1 MLLAEMDQI
10 QLSNDLYELLAGD
23 FTESLSALETAI
35 RRRAADEWDD
45 DRWQVVAEEL
55 AELKNADYEPAEVV
69 AVKTAVEIATYDA
82 YEGDLDG
89 EEEGEKAA

>member
-1 MLLAEMDQI
+1 MLINELNQI
-10 QLSNDLYELLAGD
+10 QLSTDLYNLLAGE

-55 AELKNADYEPAEVV
+55 ATLKNADYEPAEVV
-69 AVKTAVEIATYDA
+69 AVKTAVEIANYDA
-82 YEGDLDG
+82 YQGDLDEDEG
-89 EEEGEKAA
+89 EEKAA